1 MTATS
6 RKNRAGF
13 ETTSRLLAQVVN
25 EGLAAATVKTSGNM
39 HQEYL
44 ILTRHQES
52 FENPERWVKVGLLPD
67 THYELRDGQVISLV
81 RPGNMKPLISI
92 GTLFMETEVLE
103 PEVIFEH
110 MRPWLLNVAD
120 ESLLQEIGRELKN
133 SSDNQG

>member
-81 RPGNMKPLISI
+81 RPGNMKPLISRNAFYGNRSA
-92 GTLFMETEVLE
+92 GTGGNLRAHASLALE
-103 PEVIFEH
+103 C
-110 MRPWLLNVAD
+110 
-120 ESLLQEIGRELKN
+120 GR
-133 SSDNQG
+133 

>member
-25 EGLAAATVKTSGNM
+25 EGLATARVKTSGNM

-44 ILTRHQES
+44 ILTSHQES
-52 FENPERWVKVGLLPD
+52 FENPERWVKAGLLPD

-81 RPGNMKPLISI
+81 RPGNLKPLISI
-92 GTLFMETEVLE
+92 GTFSMETEVLE